1 MGKPTGN
8 PFRPIPGLV
17 PPLRV
22 GHAEPAAALARRL
35 EKVRD
40 DDGGGI
46 IVLYGPDGNGKTT
59 LLGELKEQAA
69 RAKLRHL
76 VLEGELMAGDVAA
89 LAQAVAPKKML
100 DLDNIKGLMGRVL
113 GKTAGDE
120 AQAPDT
126 GMSIGDAL
134 REALRASPLVL
145 VADDADGMP
154 AELGRSLLQ
163 AAEECV
169 ANRLPLLVVLA
180 GTPGLAAHLE
190 RMVPGAW
197 GRSMQLRIG
206 CLESDDAASNA
217 LAIPARNSGMP
228 IDADALEL
236 LVRESR
242 RHPAFIQLLGYDA
255 WRVAHGRDGS
265 QRISMEDAKKGI
277 ALMRQGLRE
286 VYGKR
291 RAEMERRNLLAEAEA
306 LSRVVVDQ
314 KQGAPLTG
322 EELVGAVEGVAS
334 ANGHDTGT
342 VIEELSR
349 FGLIWP
355 TPDQAWEPGIPLL
368 CAFLASAEGKP
379 AK

>member
-1 MGKPTGN
+1 M
-8 PFRPIPGLV
+8 
-17 PPLRV
+17 RV

-190 RMVPGAW
+190 RLVPGAW

-314 KQGAPLTG
+314 KRGAPLTG